1 MKKVRYI
8 SLLLLALFVGKMV
21 SDALLTHTHSYA
33 WGNVTHSHPYSSKS
47 HTHSAEDLLAIA
59 SANNASYIAS
69 DTTHIT
75 PTEQSEISIIWFYAE
90 KSYTTT
96 LAANNQR
103 APPALG

>member
-1 MKKVRYI
+1 M
-8 SLLLLALFVGKMV
+8 

-59 SANNASYIAS
+59 SANNTSYVAS

-75 PTEQSEISIIWFYAE
+75 LTEQSEISIIWFYAE

-96 LAANNQR
+96 LSANNQR